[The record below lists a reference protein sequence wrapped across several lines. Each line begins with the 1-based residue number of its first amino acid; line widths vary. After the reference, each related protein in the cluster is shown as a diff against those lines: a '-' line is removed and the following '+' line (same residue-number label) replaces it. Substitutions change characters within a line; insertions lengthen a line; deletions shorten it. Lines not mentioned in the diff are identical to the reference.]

1 MKDTIFQNVMAQIK
15 AGKGTARLYP
25 KSTEREVWM
34 QIADSQPG
42 IRKFC
47 IDQAEEFLKT
57 PIPLARLS
65 DALRYQQDGDR
76 GSYETPYFRRRGRL
90 GTIAFA
96 YLFSKDEARRTVYF
110 KEIIDT
116 VGVILEE
123 EYWAVPAHRH
133 YEEDDPYAPSDTRWL
148 VDLFDATTGALMAL
162 IYHIF
167 EDEFAAVS
175 PRLVRRIRDKVYDRL
190 LLPVI
195 DEKVHLWWLR
205 HHYNNWTIWIC
216 NNLLTSALCILDR
229 TSADFETL
237 LEKSLLGMERFC
249 GTYEDDGY
257 CDEGVSYWA
266 RAGAELMAFVN
277 RLETVF
283 PDSAGV
289 LIKQKKFLAM
299 ARFPLEMHMSKAHY
313 STFSDGHPHT
323 SIHPAPLCIA
333 EELTGDRTLSSGA
346 APRSEWYN
354 VGTGEG
360 FRIILELLFSKVK
373 AGRNCTGLKRDSIYE
388 NRLAILRNR
397 TFCASL
403 KGGDNAE
410 NHNHNDL
417 GHFSLYCGEMPVV
430 LDLGAGKY
438 CRQYFGKERYDLVP
452 AAKYHNAAL
461 IDGKGQEF
469 GKHFTAP
476 IAYDARKKTATV
488 SLENAYPESFGI
500 REMNRTI
507 RLKGDSFTVTDT
519 LKRDGN
525 GERVTVVFYS
535 PAVSVK
541 QLKSGALVFDK
552 TVTMTLSGATVSS
565 LIREQFPDAVVTRNW
580 GEKLWRIELT
590 VDADAS
596 CWEMCFQR

>member
-1 MKDTIFQNVMAQIK
+1 MKDAIFQNVMAQIK

-25 KSTEREVWM
+25 KSTEREIWL

-42 IRKFC
+42 IRKSC
-47 IDQAEEFLKT
+47 LDQAEEFLKT
-57 PIPLARLS
+57 QIPLTRLS
-65 DALRYQQDGDR
+65 DAMRYQQDGDR
-76 GSYETPYFRRRGRL
+76 GSYETPYFSRRNRL
-90 GTIAFA
+90 SAIAFA
-96 YLFSKDEARRTVYF
+96 YLFSKDEARRMVYF

-133 YEEDDPYAPSDTRWL
+133 YEEGDPYAPSATRWL

-190 LLPVI
+190 LLPLI

-237 LEKSLLGMERFC
+237 LEKSLLGMELFC

-257 CDEGVSYWA
+257 CDEGVSYWT
-266 RAGAELMAFVN
+266 RAGAELMAFAS
-277 RLETVF
+277 RLESVF
-283 PDSAGV
+283 PGAVKV
-289 LIKQKKFLAM
+289 LTEQKKFHAM

-313 STFSDGHPHT
+313 NTFSDGHPKT
-323 SIHPAPLCIA
+323 LIHPAPLA
-333 EELTGDRTLSSGA
+333 LAAELTGDMTLITGA
-346 APRSEWYN
+346 SDRKAWSI

-360 FRIILELLFSKVK
+360 FRIILELLFSNVK
-373 AGRNCTGLKRDSIYE
+373 AGRSSAGSKRDSIYE
-388 NRLAILRNR
+388 KRLAILRNR

-438 CRQYFGKERYDLVP
+438 CRQYFGKERYGLVP

-476 IAYDARKKTATV
+476 IAYDARKKMATV
-488 SLENAYPESFGI
+488 SLKNAYPESFGI
-500 REMNRTI
+500 RQMSRSI

-519 LKRDGN
+519 LTRDGN

-535 PAVSVK
+535 PAASVK
-541 QLKSGALVFDK
+541 QLRSGALVFDK
-552 TVTMTLSGATVSS
+552 TVTMTLSGATVSA
-565 LIREQFPDAVVTRNW
+565 LTCEQFPDVVVTRNW

-590 VDADAS
+590 VDVDATS
-596 CWEMCFQR
+596 WEMCFQR